1 MTVKET
7 HMRREAGEAA
17 SAVARLLE
25 REQGTIGRVAEL
37 IAQAAGPITSAARGS
52 SDHAVTAFKYACE
65 ILLGRPVASVG
76 PSVASVYQAR
86 LRLDGGVHLTVSQSG
101 ASPDIVALQ
110 AAAARGGA
118 TTIAVVNVADS
129 PLARGADIVVPLHV
143 GEEKSVAATKSYIA
157 SCAALFAI
165 VARAAQDEG
174 LLAGLSQLPS
184 ALEALPPG
192 IEDELADAI
201 SRAGSLYVTGRGPAF
216 GIALEAAL
224 KTKETAGVHAEA
236 FSVAELMHG
245 PLQLVKGGFPVVAFV
260 SDDASRQSTLAA
272 IDRLRD
278 LGGRVT
284 PISTLDLAGGLRI
297 PWTGHAFT
305 DGLVAVLAW
314 YRAVELAAR
323 LKGLDPDRPANLRK
337 VTETI

>member
-1 MTVKET
+1 
-7 HMRREAGEAA
+7 MRREAGEAA
-17 SAVARLLE
+17 AAVARLLE
-25 REQGTIGRVAEL
+25 REQSTIEGVARL
-37 IAQAAGPITSAARGS
+37 IAQAAGPVTSAARGS

-76 PSVASVYQAR
+76 PSVASVYEAK

-118 TTIAVVNVADS
+118 TTVAVVNIADS
-129 PLARGADIVVPLHV
+129 PLARSADIVVPLHV

-157 SCAALFAI
+157 SCAALFSI
-165 VARAAQDEG
+165 VARAAQDES
-174 LLAGLSQLPS
+174 LLAGLAHLPS
-184 ALEALPPG
+184 ALDALPQG
-192 IEDELADAI
+192 IEDELAAAI
-201 SRAGSLYVTGRGPAF
+201 SRTGSLYVTGRGPAF

-224 KTKETAGVHAEA
+224 KTKETAGTHAEA

-260 SDDASRQSTLAA
+260 SDDASRQGTLAA
-272 IDRLRD
+272 LDRLRD
-278 LGGRVT
+278 LGGRVMT
-284 PISTLDLAGGLRI
+284 ISTLDLEGGLRI
-297 PWTGHAFT
+297 PSTGHAFT
-305 DGLVAVLAW
+305 DGLVYVLAW
-314 YRAVELAAR
+314 YRAVERAAR
-323 LKGLDPDRPANLRK
+323 MRGLDPDRPVNLRK